1 MEIRSRRMTPEEA
14 ERFRRDDAAFRKSNQ
29 MMCDRRGELVQQ
41 YPDQWVGLHH
51 SLGVLHSDTYQGIYQ
66 ALKDHQFP
74 EAQTAIALLEK
85 NPRIMIL

>member
-1 MEIRSRRMTPEEA
+1 MEMTSRRMTLEEA

-29 MMCDRRGELVQQ
+29 MMCDRRDELVQQ

-66 ALKDHQFP
+66 ELKDHQFP

>member
-1 MEIRSRRMTPEEA
+1 MITN
-14 ERFRRDDAAFRKSNQ
+14 AAFLDPVFAPQ
-29 MMCDRRGELVQQ
+29 LRRNYHGAAFSHELVQQ
-41 YPDQWVGLHH
+41 YPDKWVGLHH

-66 ALKDHQFP
+66 ELKDHRFP